1 MAVAQTSKMSKK
13 SSTGHPLERSLK
25 YVASSFDQFE
35 VEVFR
40 YLMRRGYPGYN
51 IPKRKTVRRHLTSG
65 AEKAREE
72 IKSRFEN
79 HDGHISLALD
89 CWTSSNRW
97 EFMGTTPPQC
107 RMISVLKSTN

>member
-1 MAVAQTSKMSKK
+1 MSG
-13 SSTGHPLERSLK
+13 SELQRLLLETT
-25 YVASSFDQFE
+25 VTCNWSFDQFE

-51 IPKRKTVRRHLTSG
+51 IPRRKTVRRHLTSG

-107 RMISVLKSTN
+107 SMISVLKSTH

>member
-65 AEKAREE
+65 VEKAREE

-79 HDGHISLALD
+79 HDLKITIVISALL
-89 CWTSSNRW
+89 WTVGLVQIAGNSWVRLHPN
-97 EFMGTTPPQC
+97 
-107 RMISVLKSTN
+107 VA